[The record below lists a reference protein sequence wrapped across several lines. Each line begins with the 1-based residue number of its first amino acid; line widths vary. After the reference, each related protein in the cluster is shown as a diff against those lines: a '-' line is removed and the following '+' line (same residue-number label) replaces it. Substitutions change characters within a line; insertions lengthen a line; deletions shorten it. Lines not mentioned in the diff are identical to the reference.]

1 MELKSL
7 ELKKD
12 LYWVGSLDPS
22 LRVFDI
28 IMYTPYGTT
37 YNSYVLKANEKTILF
52 ETVKAKHFD
61 SYLARLESLNI
72 DLEKIDYIVV
82 SHTEPD
88 HAGSVERILKLS
100 PKAKV
105 IASQNA
111 INYLKEIVNSDF
123 NYIKVEDNDEL
134 KIGNKTLKFYSVPLL
149 HWPDTIYT
157 YIKEDEVLVTC
168 DSFGSHYSCE
178 GIINTKIENKDHY
191 MEALRYY
198 YECIMGPF
206 KPYVLKAIDKIRAL
220 KLDIICPGHGP
231 VLVENPREIVDIY
244 EKWSKEEIVIPR
256 KDITICYVSAYGY
269 TEELA
274 KNIKKGI
281 EEHSNYNVK
290 MYDVINHDMSEILN
304 SITYSQGVLFGTPTI
319 NGDALKPIWDILVN
333 LNPIVH
339 GTKLATA
346 FGSYGWSG
354 EGIPNVMDRLRQL
367 RMKTIEPLVVNFKP
381 SEKDLY
387 EAQLLGKKFV
397 EKTIDAYTK
406 KEGSKKWKCI
416 ICNEVFEGDEAP
428 DVCPVCGAKHDQF
441 IEVIEEEISY
451 KNDTNESFVIVGNG
465 AAGFYAADAIRKRN
479 NTAKITMI
487 SNEDELT
494 YFRPALS
501 DFINEEVKDKD
512 FYVVDKSWYNENNID
527 VILGVSVNKINENS
541 KKVNLDNNTE
551 VSYDKLI
558 LANGSSNFIPPIKGH
573 DLDGVYTLRNKS
585 DLEKIKNNLNNANKI
600 VVIGGGLLGL
610 EAAYE
615 MKLAQKDVT
624 VIEAMPN
631 LLSKQLDKDGSLIL
645 ENILKENGL
654 NLMTNTFLES
664 IEGEEKVTKVIFKD
678 GSCLDADMVLFSIG
692 VRSNTSIAKE
702 TNIKIDK
709 GIIVDTNMKTSVND
723 IYACG
728 DVAEIDSMVWAIW
741 PAAIDMGK
749 VAGAN
754 ACGDNT
760 SFKVENYSVMLDVFD
775 TKVFSIGDIKNSN
788 GCISLNNDNK
798 YKKLFF
804 KDDILTGAIFIN
816 DLSSNVK
823 TISLILEKANISEV
837 INSNLL

>member
-52 ETVKAKHFD
+52 ESVKAKHFD

-111 INYLKEIVNSDF
+111 INYLKEIVNCDF

-274 KNIKKGI
+274 QNIKKGI
-281 EEHSNYNVK
+281 EEHSDYDVK
-290 MYDVINHDMSEILN
+290 MYDVIHHDMAEILN

-406 KEGSKKWKCI
+406 KEGSKKWKCV

-527 VILGVSVNKINENS
+527 VILGVTVNKINENS

-585 DLEKIKNNLNNANKI
+585 DLEKIKNNLNNASKI

-709 GIIVDTNMKTSVND
+709 GIIVDKNMKTSAND